1 MTEYRDR
8 LLESTNNILRDI
20 ADSLTKIAN
29 PMITVQ
35 PRKPPQLL
43 SADDFA
49 SLDFGYPIDENGETD
64 VDAGVTVNLYTD
76 AGKYAGGIIITHE
89 GALKLA
95 EDLLNM
101 LESEGY
107 GRESI

>member
-1 MTEYRDR
+1 MSSYDYRLTE
-8 LLESTNNILRDI
+8 SI
-20 ADSLTKIAN
+20 ARSLKEIAECLKH
-29 PMITVQ
+29 PPVVVQ

-43 SADDFA
+43 NADDFA

-64 VDAGVTVNLYTD
+64 VDAGVAVNLYTD
-76 AGKYAGGIIITHE
+76 AGKYAGGITITHE

-107 GRESI
+107 GRESV